1 MPPWS
6 AADMHKGTFSNERIL
21 EDDEKAT
28 LVQLGK
34 KENVPEKHIR
44 AMLSQ
49 AASGQLDAPGP
60 PDNATARRW
69 MTLIADIALSD
80 GLVDSRET
88 AVLKQLGN
96 HLEFVDYDITLLLTK
111 RKALQQRSA

>member
-1 MPPWS
+1 MV
-6 AADMHKGTFSNERIL
+6 AADAKMSPE
-21 EDDEKAT
+21 EKAT
-28 LVQLGK
+28 LVRLGK
-34 KENVPEKHIR
+34 KENVPEKQIQ

-49 AASGQLDAPGP
+49 AVRGQLDAPGP

-80 GLVDSRET
+80 GLVDSREKD
-88 AVLKQLGN
+88 VLKQLGN

>member
-1 MPPWS
+1 MPSPSAVIAWAIRMM
-6 AADMHKGTFSNERIL
+6 AADTTVT
-21 EDDEKAT
+21 DDEKAA

-34 KENVPEKHIR
+34 KENVPENQIQ

-60 PDNATARRW
+60 PDTATARRW

-88 AVLKQLGN
+88 VSYT
-96 HLEFVDYDITLLLTK
+96 HLTLPTN
-111 RKALQQRSA
+111 REV